1 VPLEVLVQALP
12 SQCRMVPGPPIAQT
26 SLAPLAQTPKRGFP
40 WGNGFRQHQLSSLQT
55 RLSPFTFAAT
65 LAGLNARASKPTQAA
80 SAKRLFHPSIKV
92 PYSLPS
98 WPERFSQRHIKT
110 ENRAASVLHQVG
122 ATGVPELDLWTRDRF
137 GSEKSQSAAWF
148 RVLTAMRF
156 ARMLQARQ

>member
-1 VPLEVLVQALP
+1 MAWRANRRRGNLLEP
-12 SQCRMVPGPPIAQT
+12 
-26 SLAPLAQTPKRGFP
+26 
-40 WGNGFRQHQLSSLQT
+40 
-55 RLSPFTFAAT
+55 
-65 LAGLNARASKPTQAA
+65 KPTQAA
-80 SAKRLFHPSIKV
+80 SAKRLFHPSMKV
-92 PYSLPS
+92 PSSTAS

-156 ARMLQARQ
+156 ARMLKALQ